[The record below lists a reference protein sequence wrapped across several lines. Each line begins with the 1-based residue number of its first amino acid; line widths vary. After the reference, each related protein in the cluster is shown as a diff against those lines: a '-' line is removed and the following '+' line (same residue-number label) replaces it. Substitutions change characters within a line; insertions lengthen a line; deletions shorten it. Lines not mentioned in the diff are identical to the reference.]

1 VRLKLIKKLFF
12 LNYKFI
18 YIEIALLVLLS
29 GILQINDIDKYKEI
43 FIHPNIVLDNII
55 KNFTLLTISDLT
67 HNVIG
72 LILVIISF
80 GLFLRSRLSWIL
92 TFGAS
97 FFGLILE
104 SYFSVDIPMYL
115 LVYEFF
121 VLVLL
126 FIFRDAFDRTSFTAS
141 TLFALTAVVFTLSFG
156 AIGSYALG
164 NEFNPPIKDLFTGL
178 YYTVVTTTTV
188 GYGDIIPQ
196 TVHAKLFSVVLIIVG
211 LVIFIAAITNFLSP
225 LINDQLMN
233 IIKTRRKKMNREN
246 HIIIVGDTSLSKNL
260 IKELTSRNISISVV
274 FPKQPTIAESEMPN
288 DYVIGDGSDESIL
301 KSIQIDTAATFMA
314 LSDDDADN
322 AFMIMAAK
330 ELNPKIQTVVAV
342 SDASNI
348 AKLKRVHPDVIL
360 ALPAIAAEL
369 MAMALSGEDIKTDY
383 FLNQLSKLKSI

>member
-1 VRLKLIKKLFF
+1 VRLKWIKKLLF

-18 YIEIALLVLLS
+18 HIEIALLLLLS
-29 GILQINDIDKYKEI
+29 GILQINDVDKYKDI
-43 FIHPNIVLDNII
+43 FTHPDIVLDNII

-72 LILVIISF
+72 LILVIMSF

-92 TFGAS
+92 TFGVG

-104 SYFSVDIPMYL
+104 SYFGADIPIYL

-126 FIFRDAFDRTSFTAS
+126 FVFRDVFDRTSFTAS

-156 AIGSYALG
+156 AVGSYALG
-164 NEFNPPIKDLFTGL
+164 NEFHPPIQDLFTGL

-196 TVHAKLFSVVLIIVG
+196 TVHAKLFSVILIIVG
-211 LVIFIAAITNFLSP
+211 LVIFVAAITNFLSP

-246 HIIIVGDTSLSKNL
+246 HIIIVGDNSLAKNL
-260 IKELTSRNISISVV
+260 IKELTSRKISISVV
-274 FPKQPTIAESEMPN
+274 FQKQPLIAESEMPE
-288 DYVIGDGSDESIL
+288 DYVIGDGSDEAIL
-301 KSIQIDTAATFMA
+301 ASIQIDTAATFMA

-342 SDASNI
+342 SDANNI
-348 AKLKRVHPDVIL
+348 TKLKRVHPDVIL
-360 ALPAIAAEL
+360 ALPVIAAEL
-369 MAMALSGEDIKTDY
+369 MAMALNGEDIKTDY
-383 FLNQLSKLKSI
+383 FFKQLAKLKKF